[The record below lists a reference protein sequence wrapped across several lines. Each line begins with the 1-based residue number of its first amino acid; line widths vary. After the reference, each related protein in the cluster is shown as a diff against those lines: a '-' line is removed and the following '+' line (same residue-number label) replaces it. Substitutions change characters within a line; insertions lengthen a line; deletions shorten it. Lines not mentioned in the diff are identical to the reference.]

1 MRRGGIA
8 LVVHLCP
15 IQTESSNTEA
25 VPAEVQ
31 QLLEINDGL
40 FKTPE
45 ALPPSRAFDH
55 KITLL
60 PGVKPVNVKP
70 YRYSPTQKDEI

>member
-1 MRRGGIA
+1 M
-8 LVVHLCP
+8 
-15 IQTESSNTEA
+15 
-25 VPAEVQ
+25 EVLLGPFQ

-70 YRYSPTQKDEI
+70 YHYSPTQKTRLSIK